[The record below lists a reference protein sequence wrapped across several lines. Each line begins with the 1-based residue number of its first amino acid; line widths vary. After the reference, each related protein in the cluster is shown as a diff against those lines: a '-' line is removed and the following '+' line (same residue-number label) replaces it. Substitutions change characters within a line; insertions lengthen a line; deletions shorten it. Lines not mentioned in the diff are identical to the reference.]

1 MTVKQ
6 KIVPHLWFDKEAREA
21 ASFYTSIFKDS
32 KITNVNKIYD
42 TPSGDC
48 DIVSFELSGQ
58 QFMAISAGPLF
69 KSNPSISFL
78 VGCKTKEE
86 VDNLWE
92 KLSERGK
99 VLIEIGEYP
108 FSQRFGWTADKFG
121 LSWQIILD
129 DGHYPYKHK
138 ITPTLMYV
146 GNVAGR
152 AEDAMKFYA
161 SVFPD
166 SRVGDIARYPAGMEP
181 EKEGTVMHGAFILGN
196 QEFFAMD
203 SEGPHEF
210 NFNEAVSLMVY
221 CKNQEEID
229 YFWKKLSADPKSEQC
244 GWLKDK
250 YGVSWQIV
258 PTIMDEMMQDKDK
271 NKIARLTQAFLKMK
285 KFDIAKLKQAYEGN
299 GKS

>member
-1 MTVKQ
+1 M
-6 KIVPHLWFDKEAREA
+6 
-21 ASFYTSIFKDS
+21 
-32 KITNVNKIYD
+32 
-42 TPSGDC
+42 
-48 DIVSFELSGQ
+48 
-58 QFMAISAGPLF
+58 
-69 KSNPSISFL
+69 
-78 VGCKTKEE
+78 
-86 VDNLWE
+86 
-92 KLSERGK
+92 
-99 VLIEIGEYP
+99 EIGEYP

-129 DGHYPYKHK
+129 DGHHPYKHK